1 MLYIDIPHAF
11 LNIFLFLLAGILSE
25 AGETRF
31 LLWWSHIVV
40 GAVCTVVHCRIDG
53 DAGVM
58 PPLPPLSPF
67 SLSPPLL
74 LSMPNGNAFVIQA
87 INAVS
92 IR

>member
-53 DAGVM
+53 DAGVIATVATVVAV
-58 PPLPPLSPF
+58 F
-67 SLSPPLL
+67 
-74 LSMPNGNAFVIQA
+74 AVTAVAA
-87 INAVS
+87 INAKW
-92 IR
+92 